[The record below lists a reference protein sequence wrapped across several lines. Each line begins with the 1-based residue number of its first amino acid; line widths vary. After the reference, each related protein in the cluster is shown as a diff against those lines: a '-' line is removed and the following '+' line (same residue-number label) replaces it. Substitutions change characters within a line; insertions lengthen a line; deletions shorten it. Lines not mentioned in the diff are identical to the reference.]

1 MNASLAHP
9 TPIWKRLL
17 LPLAGLAIAVAVA
30 AQVHDRSSAA
40 SRERAQAA
48 ERTAQANAPAPRVAA
63 EGRVVTYPGAEVVVG
78 TDLPG
83 TVVRLLVDELDRV
96 KKGQP
101 IAEIRADDLR
111 AEVGEAKG
119 RIAEAEADLRLA
131 QSENARQEKLFEA
144 GVGTAQA
151 ADKSRRDVEA
161 TEARLATQKAAVSRL
176 SAVIAKTRIVAP
188 IDGVVIARSA
198 DVGESLQAGDPIAT
212 IANLDRLRVEVEVDE
227 FDAGRVHLGAP
238 VQVTAEGHDGLAWR
252 GRVEEVPDAVVL
264 RRLQPQDPGRPTDTR
279 VLRVKISLD
288 EKTPLK
294 LGQRVETEIG
304 LAPDESGQTAGK

>member
-1 MNASLAHP
+1 MNASPAR
-9 TPIWKRLL
+9 TAPIWKRLL

-40 SRERAQAA
+40 SLDRAQAA

-78 TDLPG
+78 TDLAG
-83 TVVRLLVDELDRV
+83 TVVRLVVDELDRV
-96 KKGQP
+96 KKGQT

-111 AEVGEAKG
+111 AEVGEARG

-131 QSENARQEKLFEA
+131 ESEHARQESLFAA

-161 TEARLATQKAAVSRL
+161 AEARLATQKAAVSRL

-212 IANLDRLRVEVEVDE
+212 IANLDRLRIEVEVDE
-227 FDAGRVHLGAP
+227 FDAGRVRLGAP
-238 VQVTAEGHDGLAWR
+238 VQVTAEGHDGHSWR

-279 VLRVKISLD
+279 VLRVKIAL
-288 EKTPLK
+288 EETTPLK

-304 LAPDESGQTAGK
+304 IAR